1 MANPVQ
7 NGNNFHEH
15 WGGMPEFN
23 LPPTA
28 KTEVKT
34 VSPKVKAVVFDAYG
48 TLFDVHSVVAL
59 ADSLFPGRGVAL
71 SQLWRAKQLEYTWL
85 RSLMG
90 TYADFGAITEAALAY
105 AGAAL
110 DLPLDRAKTARLM
123 ATYDNLAMFPDA
135 RAALAALAGRKLAI
149 LSNGSPAMLRP
160 LVEHAQLATTLTA
173 VISVD
178 EIKVYKPDPRV
189 YQLAPDRLGV
199 ATDEIGFVSSNYWD
213 AAGAKNFGFRVF
225 WINRAGA
232 RADALGAGPDHVLR
246 ALTELPAHLD

>member
-1 MANPVQ
+1 MRS
-7 NGNNFHEH
+7 
-15 WGGMPEFN
+15 
-23 LPPTA
+23 
-28 KTEVKT
+28 KT
-34 VSPKVKAVVFDAYG
+34 VVSRVKAVVFDAYG

-105 AGAAL
+105 AGAVL
-110 DLPLDRAKTARLM
+110 DLPLDRGKTARLM
-123 ATYDNLAMFPDA
+123 AAYDNLAMFPDA
-135 RAALAALAGRKLAI
+135 REALAALAGRKLAI

-160 LVEHAQLATTLTA
+160 LVEHAQLTTTLAA

-232 RADALGAGPDHVLR
+232 QPDELGAAPDVAL
-246 ALTELPAHLD
+246 AKLTELASLIAR